1 MIVEIARTRGT
12 TTERMHLRPRQT
24 IEAVKLHRRERRAQ
38 GGEFGR
44 RCVQFAALVVGADDE
59 HAHVVLGG
67 GFDGGPVE
75 VVHEVPVD
83 IEIIKGIAAHGFEN
97 DVGGGVGGEADVAH
111 AAFALKL
118 PRRFDA
124 AAFAQAP
131 VQQLPVVDAVHRE
144 QVHVVQLQKA
154 HGFIERVDE
163 FARGG
168 EGRDLRLHD
177 QLFARQF
184 GQHPAQLHL
193 AGAIAARSFNV
204 VDAQLEC
211 AMDRGLQI
219 RLTVG
224 GHFPG
229 IDVLPLVLIAH
240 AAAGDHGH
248 LQFSAAKSSV
258 LHHEK
263 GGGLNKLQFRQ
274 ARQKSSGVG
283 LTEETADGLAAAIA
297 IVERPVIDI
306 HAHKSVG
313 QFMAHVARIL

>member
-1 MIVEIARTRGT
+1 MY
-12 TTERMHLRPRQT
+12 LRPRLT
-24 IEAVKLHRRERRAQ
+24 IEAVELHRRERRA
-38 GGEFGR
+38 EFHQLFR
-44 RCVQFAALVVGADDE
+44 WRIKFAALVVGADDKD
-59 HAHVVLGG
+59 AHVQPRGF
-67 GFDGGPVE
+67 FDGGPVE

-177 QLFARQF
+177 
-184 GQHPAQLHL
+184 
-193 AGAIAARSFNV
+193 
-204 VDAQLEC
+204 
-211 AMDRGLQI
+211 
-219 RLTVG
+219 
-224 GHFPG
+224 
-229 IDVLPLVLIAH
+229 
-240 AAAGDHGH
+240 
-248 LQFSAAKSSV
+248 
-258 LHHEK
+258 
-263 GGGLNKLQFRQ
+263 
-274 ARQKSSGVG
+274 
-283 LTEETADGLAAAIA
+283 
-297 IVERPVIDI
+297 
-306 HAHKSVG
+306 
-313 QFMAHVARIL
+313 